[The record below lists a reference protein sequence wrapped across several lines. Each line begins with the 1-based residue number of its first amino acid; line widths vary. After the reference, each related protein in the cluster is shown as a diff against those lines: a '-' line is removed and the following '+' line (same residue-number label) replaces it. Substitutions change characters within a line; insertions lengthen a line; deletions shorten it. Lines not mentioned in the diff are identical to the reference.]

1 MREIVN
7 IVAKNFVYDEMRR
20 EKMTDEEFEQELH
33 YYQQAIQDAQAQ
45 DAYAR
50 VKGYSLWEEVIPE
63 AIARFQSLAEQ
74 DRPRFLQLCFTLL
87 ADTRREIRVGVME
100 LIRQYRKRDTTLA
113 LALATIALKQK
124 SVREE
129 ALFALWSTATRRVL
143 PQLLVLADHGY
154 SSALYIIRRMLQT
167 PEEIE
172 QGIAIARRYL
182 GADEYY
188 LREAALFLLQRYS
201 TMEQEGE
208 RVLAAVQKYTDE
220 LFIDALRSAP
230 PERVLE
236 PLRKLRATKQVRT
249 NQYEDLSN
257 TIRVLEQKQVEA
269 DEQSKEG

>member
-1 MREIVN
+1 
-7 IVAKNFVYDEMRR
+7 
-20 EKMTDEEFEQELH
+20 MTDEEFDQELH
-33 YYQQAIQDAQAQ
+33 YYQQEILKAHAQI
-45 DAYAR
+45 DVYHSW
-50 VKGYSLWEEVIPE
+50 KEVIPE

-87 ADTRREIRVGVME
+87 EDPRREIRVGVME
-100 LIRQYRKRDTTLA
+100 LISQYRKRDTALA
-113 LALATIALKQK
+113 LALATLALKQT

-129 ALFALWSTATRRVL
+129 AFFALWSTATRRVL
-143 PQLLVLADHGY
+143 PQLLVLANHGY

-182 GADEYY
+182 EAEEYY

-208 RVLAAVQKYTDE
+208 HVFAAVQKYTDE
-220 LFIDALRSAP
+220 LFISALRSAP

-236 PLRKLRATKQVRT
+236 PLRKLRATMLVGCAE
-249 NQYEDLSN
+249 YEDLSR
-257 TIRVLEQKQVEA
+257 TIRVLEQKQAEA
-269 DEQSKEG
+269 DEQSKQE